1 MSTPDTKRLAEIQAR
16 ADKATKGPWAV
27 NGLTVIASG
36 DGELEHLADYETL
49 GDTEEDFDQML
60 ADADFSASA
69 REDVPWL
76 LAEVARLT
84 VELCETTTLAVE
96 LSDRIAL
103 LEAGQA

>member
-1 MSTPDTKRLAEIQAR
+1 
-16 ADKATKGPWAV
+16 
-27 NGLTVIASG
+27 
-36 DGELEHLADYETL
+36 
-49 GDTEEDFDQML
+49 
-60 ADADFSASA
+60 
-69 REDVPWL
+69 VPWL